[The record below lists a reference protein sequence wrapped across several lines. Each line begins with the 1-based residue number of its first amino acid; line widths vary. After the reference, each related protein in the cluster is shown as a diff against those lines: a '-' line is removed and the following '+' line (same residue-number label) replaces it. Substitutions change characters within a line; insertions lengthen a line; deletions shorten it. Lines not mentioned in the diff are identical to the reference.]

1 MVRTMQSHCSICSRK
16 KISTGIPLITIDV
29 DQAADLSAAYNIQAM
44 PTFLVIKGKWD
55 NVIKN
60 IVGGGKDNVNTAF
73 DTAAQ
78 NK

>member
-1 MVRTMQSHCSICSRK
+1 
-16 KISTGIPLITIDV
+16 
-29 DQAADLSAAYNIQAM
+29 M
-44 PTFLVIKGKWD
+44 PTFLVIKGKWN

-60 IVGGGKDNVNTAF
+60 IVGGGQGNVNTAF